1 MRFHEEWLRR
11 SFAVIGFSLLLA
23 PNSALAGGF
32 YIPQQDIQGIGR
44 AFAGD
49 AAGLDDPSTIFTNP
63 AGMTLLGAAQASAGF
78 TLLKPTISFQNRGST
93 GATPG
98 TLGFALPLTGDDG
111 GDPGSWRAF
120 PNLYGALPAL
130 GGNLWFG
137 IAITTPFG
145 QSLTYDPTW
154 FGRYDS
160 IETKLTTI
168 DIAPSVAYKVN
179 DLLSIG
185 GGLDVQYAD
194 ATLSNAL
201 PNTLLPGGPTAATD
215 GLATLK
221 GDSWAVGFNLGVM
234 LQPLPGTRVGLTYRY
249 GITQDLQ
256 GDTTI
261 TGLTGPLA
269 AQNATFS
276 ASAGLNLPSIVSLG
290 LVQEVT
296 PALTVQAGL
305 QWFEWSTFDELR
317 IQFADGRPDTVIP
330 EGYRNTWT
338 ANIGAEYR
346 WNDSLT
352 LRTGFQF
359 DETPTVDAFRNTSL
373 PDGNRYW
380 IALGASY
387 SFSDRASIDAAYAHA
402 FFNDGTVD
410 VSRTFYGGSAAQ
422 GTFVTSGVAQTS
434 ADSVSLNFRYKF

>member
-1 MRFHEEWLRR
+1 MEFREEWLRR
-11 SFAVIGFSLLLA
+11 SFAVIGFSVLLA
-23 PNSALAGGF
+23 PNSVLAGGF

-63 AGMTLLGAAQASAGF
+63 AGMTLLGTAQASVGF
-78 TLLKPTISFQNRGST
+78 TLLKPTISFQNTGST
-93 GATPG
+93 GASPG

-111 GDPGSWRAF
+111 GDPGSWKAF
-120 PNLYGALPAL
+120 PNFYGALPAV

-145 QSLTYDPTW
+145 ESLNYDPTW

-215 GLATLK
+215 GLATVK
-221 GDSWAVGFNLGVM
+221 GDSWAVGFNLGVV
-234 LQPLPGTRVGLTYRY
+234 LKPLPNTRVGLTYRY

-256 GDTTI
+256 GNTTI

-269 AQNATFS
+269 PQNGTFS
-276 ASAGLNLPSIVSLG
+276 ASARLNLPSIVSLG

-305 QWFEWSTFDELR
+305 QWFDWSTFNELR
-317 IQFADGRPDTVIP
+317 IQFGDGRPDTVVP

-338 ANIGAEYR
+338 ANLGAEYR

-352 LRTGFQF
+352 LRAGFQF
-359 DETPTVDAFRNTSL
+359 DQTPTVDAFRNTSL

-380 IALGASY
+380 IAIGASY

-402 FFNDGTVD
+402 FFDDGTVD

-422 GTFVTSGVAQTS
+422 GTVVTSGVAQTS
-434 ADSVSLNFRYKF
+434 ADSISLNFRYKF